1 MDLEGIS
8 IIAQIATG
16 AATLAVAIFLA
27 SQLRLQHGD
36 SVRETSLNY
45 KSDMMALV
53 LNSQITNAEFSD
65 IYLRGC
71 EDYTSLGKV
80 DMHRFNMFLIMY
92 FNAAS
97 SLWVHESGKADPR
110 KTLHNMLQTGP
121 GVVEWWRTIG
131 VQLLD
136 VNFVNFVH
144 KELFERGE
152 LKSAIHG

>member
-8 IIAQIATG
+8 IVAQIATG
-16 AATLAVAIFLA
+16 VATLAVAIFLA

-45 KSDMMALV
+45 KSDMMSLV
-53 LNSQITNAEFSD
+53 LESQITNPEFSD

-97 SLWVHESGKADPR
+97 SLWVHESGRADPR
-110 KTLHNMLQTGP
+110 KSLHNMLQTGP
-121 GVVEWWRTIG
+121 GVVAWWRATG
-131 VQLLD
+131 VHLLD
-136 VNFVNFVH
+136 ANFVTFVH
-144 KELFERGE
+144 SELFKNGE
-152 LKSAIHG
+152 LKSTI

>member
-16 AATLAVAIFLA
+16 LATLAVAIFLA

-45 KSDMMALV
+45 KSDMMSLV
-53 LNSQITNAEFSD
+53 LESQIINPEFSD

-92 FNAAS
+92 FNAAG

-110 KTLHNMLQTGP
+110 KSLHNMLQTGP
-121 GVVEWWRTIG
+121 GVVAWWRAIG
-131 VQLLD
+131 VHLLD
-136 VNFVNFVH
+136 VAFVEFVH
-144 KELFERGE
+144 TQLFEDGE
-152 LKSAIHG
+152 LKSTI